1 MLIKKYNSLKTILF
15 KNMLYDGP
23 VPADFVFWKCIYWT
37 IIDEDDVAIITVK
50 ILNTTSSKQ
59 LETQQNWLA

>member
-23 VPADFVFWKCIYWT
+23 LPAISFFENVFI
-37 IIDEDDVAIITVK
+37 E
-50 ILNTTSSKQ
+50 L
-59 LETQQNWLA
+59 